1 MERKIRM
8 NQSHIRN
15 VAIIAH
21 VDHGKTTLVDGL
33 LKQAKTFAAHQAE
46 MQQTTIMDSNQ
57 LERERG
63 VTILAKN
70 TAVQWGEYKIN
81 VLDTPGHADFSG
93 EVERVLNMADGCL
106 LLVDAAEGVL
116 SQTRYVLQL
125 ALQTG
130 LRPIVVINKV
140 DRKDQ
145 RIDEVLE
152 EINNLFL
159 ELATDDS
166 QLDFPVL
173 YAVGRDGI
181 AGFTTVEK
189 PDNSREITDST
200 SLTPLFETIVKVIP
214 TPPGDPNGAFQ
225 MQVTSLD
232 YDEYKGKYVIG
243 RIRRGK
249 VNRKE
254 PLAIVRGE
262 NKVGQARVEYLF
274 SYMGLAK
281 AEVETASVGDI
292 IALAGMG
299 DVNIGDTLTSLD
311 TPEALP
317 KLNISE
323 PTVQMQFSV
332 STSPFVGKEGK
343 FSTSRQIGERLAKEL
358 ETNVGLRLAPG
369 SSADA
374 FIVCGRGELHLSIL
388 IETMR
393 REGYE
398 FSVARPE
405 VIFKEVNG
413 VTHEPWELLTIEVPE
428 DYVGVVTT
436 AMGER
441 KATMKNMLPFKLGM
455 RFEYEIATRH
465 LIGFRSQFMTQTSG
479 LGVLHSLFLGYQP
492 KGQDIPWNRN
502 GVLISASTGSAL
514 SYGLAKAQERGSTFI
529 EPGTEVYG
537 GMIVGQNAKREDI
550 VMNVTRG
557 KQATN
562 VRSAN
567 ADIMI
572 RISPPVRMSL
582 EQCLNFL
589 APDELLEVTPL
600 NLRLRKRDLA
610 AAVRT

>member
-1 MERKIRM
+1 M
-8 NQSHIRN
+8 QQQFIRN
-15 VAIIAH
+15 IAIIAH

-33 LKQAKTFAAHQAE
+33 LKQAKVFAAHQAE
-46 MQQTTIMDSNQ
+46 MTQTTILDSNQ

-70 TAVQWGEYKIN
+70 TAVTWGEYKIN

-125 ALQTG
+125 ALAQG
-130 LRPIVVINKV
+130 LRPILVINKV

-145 RIDEVLE
+145 RIEEVME
-152 EINNLFL
+152 EVNNLFL
-159 ELATDDS
+159 ELATHED
-166 QLDFPVL
+166 QLEFPVL
-173 YAVGRDGI
+173 YAIGRDGV
-181 AGFTTVEK
+181 AGFVTEETS
-189 PDNSREITDST
+189 DNSRRITDST
-200 SLTPLFETIVKVIP
+200 SLTPLFETIITEVP
-214 TPPGDPNGAFQ
+214 APSGSLEGGFQ

-232 YDEYKGKYVIG
+232 HDNYKGKYIIG
-243 RIRRGK
+243 RIKRGK
-249 VNRKE
+249 IRQGE
-254 PLAIVRGE
+254 PVLILRDDQ
-262 NKVGQARVEYLF
+262 KVGQARVEYLF
-274 SYMGLAK
+274 TYQGLNKLELPEA
-281 AEVETASVGDI
+281 TVGDI
-292 IALAGMG
+292 IAIAGAG
-299 DVNIGDTLTSLD
+299 IGHIGDTITSLD
-311 TPEALP
+311 MPEALP
-317 KLNISE
+317 PLRISE

-332 STSPFVGKEGK
+332 STSPFVGREGK
-343 FSTSRQIGERLAKEL
+343 FSTSRQIGERLAREL

-369 SSADA
+369 STTDS

-405 VIFKEVNG
+405 VIFKEVG
-413 VTHEPWELLTIEVPE
+413 GQMQEPWELLTLEVPE
-428 DYVGVVTT
+428 EYVGVVTT

-441 KATMKNMLPFKLGM
+441 KAVMKDMHPFKLGM
-455 RFEYEIATRH
+455 HFEYEIATRH
-465 LIGFRSQFMTQTSG
+465 LIGFRSEFMTKTSG

-502 GVLISASTGSAL
+502 GALIASMEGTAL
-514 SYGLAKAQERGSTFI
+514 SYSLEKVQQRGITFI

-537 GMIVGQNAKREDI
+537 GMIIGQNAKREDI
-550 VMNVTRG
+550 VMNVTKG

-562 VRSAN
+562 VRSAT
-567 ADIMI
+567 ADMMI
-572 RISPPVRMSL
+572 KLAPSVKLSL
-582 EQCLNFL
+582 EQNLNFL
-589 APDELLEVTPL
+589 APDELLEVTPKS
-600 NLRLRKRDLA
+600 LRLRKRDLA

>member
-1 MERKIRM
+1 M

-15 VAIIAH
+15 IAIIAH

-33 LKQAKTFAAHQAE
+33 LKQAKVFATHQSE
-46 MQQTTIMDSNQ
+46 MTQTTIMDSNQ

-70 TAVQWGEYKIN
+70 TAVIWGEYKIN

-166 QLDFPVL
+166 QLDFPVV
-173 YAVGRDGI
+173 YAVGREGV
-181 AGFTTVEK
+181 AGYKTEEIEN
-189 PDNSREITDST
+189 NSRIITDST
-200 SLTPLFETIVKVIP
+200 DLTPLFEAIVRTIP
-214 TPPGDPNGAFQ
+214 APPGDINGPFQ
-225 MQVTSLD
+225 MQATSLD
-232 YDEYKGKYVIG
+232 YDEYKGKYIIG
-243 RIRRGK
+243 RIRRGT
-249 VNRKE
+249 VHLKE
-254 PLAIVRGE
+254 PLAIVRDGV
-262 NKVGQARVEYLF
+262 KVGQSRVEYLF
-274 SYMGLAK
+274 SYLGLAK
-281 AEVETASVGDI
+281 TEVQEASVGDI

-299 DVNIGDTLTSLD
+299 DVHIGDTITALG
-311 TPEALP
+311 TPESLP

-332 STSPFVGKEGK
+332 STSPFVGKDGK
-343 FSTSRQIGERLAKEL
+343 YSTSRQIGERLTKEL
-358 ETNVGLRLAPG
+358 EVNVGLRLSPG

-405 VIFKEVNG
+405 VIFKEVDG
-413 VTHEPWELLTIEVPE
+413 QTQEPWELVTIEVPD

-441 KATMKNMLPFKLGM
+441 KATLKNMVPFKLGM

-465 LIGFRSQFMTQTSG
+465 LIGFRSYFMTQTSG

-502 GVLISASTGSAL
+502 GVIISASTGSAL
-514 SYGLAKAQERGSTFI
+514 SYGLAKAQERGMTFV
-529 EPGTEVYG
+529 EPGTEVYA

-550 VMNVTRG
+550 VMNIVRG

-572 RISPPVRMSL
+572 RISPPVRFSL

-600 NLRLRKRDLA
+600 NLRFRKRNLA
-610 AAVRT
+610 EAVRT